1 MLAIQFIISII
12 YIGSWFT
19 FLFVRIPRVVWGLL
33 LSKFHRKIYMSMR
46 GAGIMKADW
55 IFRLV
60 TLVIH
65 ILLAFGFSVWLPE

>member
-1 MLAIQFIISII
+1 MLAIQFVISII

-19 FLFVRIPRVVWGLL
+19 FLIVRIPRVIWGLI
-33 LSKFHRKIYMSMR
+33 LSKYQRKVYMSMR

-55 IFRLV
+55 ILRLS

-65 ILLAFGFSVWLPE
+65 ILLSLGFSVWLPE